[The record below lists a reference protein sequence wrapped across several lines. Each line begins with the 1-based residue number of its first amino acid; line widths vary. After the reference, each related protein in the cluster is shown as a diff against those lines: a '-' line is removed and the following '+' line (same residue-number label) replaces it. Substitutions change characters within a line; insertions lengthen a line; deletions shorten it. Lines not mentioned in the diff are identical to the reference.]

1 MTRTLILAGV
11 VTLASV
17 GDAYAQSTLQR
28 CLGIVPGQSP
38 PRKIGPSP
46 ATMTFCRQLPAWDA
60 YEQAGERFKAGDHS
74 GAATLLGSA
83 AKAGNPVAQV
93 RLAMMHEAGDGVPKS
108 GKETF
113 GWYRRAA
120 EAGEPMAQSEL
131 GGYFEVGDGVA
142 EDWVQ
147 AAGWYQK
154 SAEQGWLKGQFSLA
168 RAYQYGIGVPL
179 NLKTAIAWY
188 ERAAAQG
195 HSQAAYFAKY
205 LRDNHGLDGSSRN
218 QQEQAML
225 GPLIGRI
232 INTPPP
238 VGTTFRNSGERLAY
252 LRAVAQDEA
261 RTKARIAWET
271 KKREYEDC
279 RSTRRGNCYEPG
291 PAPR

>member
-1 MTRTLILAGV
+1 MMRTLIVA
-11 VTLASV
+11 TLAILAAA
-17 GDAYAQSTLQR
+17 GHADAQGILAR
-28 CLGIVPGQSP
+28 CLGLVPGQPP
-38 PRKIGPSP
+38 PRKVGPSP
-46 ATMTFCRQLPAWDA
+46 ATMTFCRQLPAWDV
-60 YEQAGERFKAGDHS
+60 YEQAGERFKAGDHA
-74 GAATLLGSA
+74 GAARLLGSA
-83 AKAGNPVAQV
+83 AKAGNPVVQV
-93 RLAMMHEAGDGVPKS
+93 RLAMMYEAGDGVPKS
-108 GKETF
+108 GQEAF
-113 GWYRRAA
+113 GWYRRAD

-131 GGYFEVGDGVA
+131 GGYFEAGDGVA

-147 AAGWYQK
+147 AAQWYQK
-154 SAEQGWLKGQFSLA
+154 SAAQGWVKGEFSLA

-179 NLKTAIAWY
+179 NLKTAIGWY

-225 GPLIGRI
+225 GLLIGRT

-238 VGTTFRNSGERLAY
+238 IGTTFRNSGERLAC

-261 RTKARIAWET
+261 RTKARLAWET

-279 RSTRRGNCYEPG
+279 RSARRDNCYEPG

>member
-1 MTRTLILAGV
+1 MRTLIVA
-11 VTLASV
+11 TLAILAAA
-17 GDAYAQSTLQR
+17 GHADAQGILAR
-28 CLGIVPGQSP
+28 CLGLVPGQPP
-38 PRKIGPSP
+38 PRKVGPSP
-46 ATMTFCRQLPAWDA
+46 ATMTFCRQLPAWDV
-60 YEQAGERFKAGDHS
+60 YEQAGERFKAGDHA
-74 GAATLLGSA
+74 GAARLLGSA

-93 RLAMMHEAGDGVPKS
+93 RLAMM
-108 GKETF
+108 
-113 GWYRRAA
+113 Y

-131 GGYFEVGDGVA
+131 GGYFEAGDGVA

-147 AAGWYQK
+147 AAQWYQK
-154 SAEQGWLKGQFSLA
+154 SAAQGWVKGEFSLA

-179 NLKTAIAWY
+179 NLKTAIGWY

-225 GPLIGRI
+225 GLLIGRT

-238 VGTTFRNSGERLAY
+238 IGTTFRNSGERLAC

-261 RTKARIAWET
+261 RTKARLAWET

-279 RSTRRGNCYEPG
+279 RSARRDNCYEPG